1 MKGIILAGGNG
12 SRLYPMTSSVVK
24 PLLPIY
30 NKPMIY
36 YPFTNLLALGIR
48 EIAIMSQIENT
59 DKYKNLFGNGDRFGV
74 KIEYL
79 VQKKPLGI
87 ADSFIIADDF
97 IGNDSVCLILGD
109 NIFHFSNEEKIEA
122 CVTNF
127 ISGATIFGYKV
138 SNPSA
143 YGVIEY
149 DANNNVVSI
158 EEKPIKPKSN
168 VASVGLYIYDNNVV
182 QIAKNLKP
190 SARGELEITHI
201 SDSYLQKN
209 ELKVIDI
216 GNGSA
221 WLDAGLP
228 DAMLEASQ
236 FVHTLEK
243 RQGISI
249 GCPEEVALKKGYI
262 TKQQLSDFVGSLSGE
277 SEYKKYLSKLI

>member
-36 YPFTNLLALGIR
+36 YPFTNILALGIR
-48 EIAIMSQIENT
+48 EIAIISQAENT

-79 VQKKPLGI
+79 IQKKPLGI

-109 NIFHFSNEEKIEA
+109 NIFHFASNQQIEECA
-122 CVTNF
+122 ANF
-127 ISGATIFGYKV
+127 VSGATIFGYKV

-158 EEKPIKPKSN
+158 EEKPTKPKSN

-190 SARGELEITHI
+190 SARGELEITDI
-201 SDSYLQKN
+201 SDYYLQKN

-228 DAMLEASQ
+228 DSMLEASQ

-249 GCPEEVALKKGYI
+249 GCPEEIALQKGYI
-262 TKQQLSDFVGSLSGE
+262 TKQQLSNFINSLSGE